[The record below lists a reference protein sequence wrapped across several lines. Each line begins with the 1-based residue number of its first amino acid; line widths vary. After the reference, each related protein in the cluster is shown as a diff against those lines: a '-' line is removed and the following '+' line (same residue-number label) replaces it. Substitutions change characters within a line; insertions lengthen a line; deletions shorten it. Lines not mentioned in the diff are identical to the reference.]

1 MMCVIADF
9 TTHGS
14 PQIYGLPYPSIDSL
28 DPMDLYYTLMFQD
41 HSPKLPVYTYTLLL
55 KKYLRVYV
63 AFYLKLAYIWMCTKR
78 QIFLEF
84 SSYESKYL
92 VSWNSICLENA
103 HIRPSITSLEHY
115 ILSLLDTLK
124 KEKLKSKETIVHCFL
139 SFNYN

>member
-1 MMCVIADF
+1 ME
-9 TTHGS
+9 
-14 PQIYGLPYPSIDSL
+14 
-28 DPMDLYYTLMFQD
+28 LYYTLIFQD
-41 HSPKLPVYTYTLLL
+41 HPQKWYVYTYTRIF
-55 KKYLRVYV
+55 KQYQRVYV
-63 AFYLKLAYIWMCTKR
+63 DFDLKLAYIWMCTKR

-124 KEKLKSKETIVHCFL
+124 EEKLKRKETIVHCCL
-139 SFNYN
+139 SFSYALFCIPLSLGAHSVLPKLAFDL